1 MSCGSSNAGS
11 QIASQQA
18 QQQALTNQAV
28 GNINQAF
35 SGFTPQWFNQASN
48 AYSNWAVPQLQQQFQ
63 QNQNGLNFQLA
74 NQGLLGSSQQ
84 QTGQNALQ
92 TNQNQAQQQI
102 GQQALAQQQGL
113 QQQVAQQKANLIGQ
127 AQTSTNPT
135 ATGQQALTTASQFAI
150 PSSFQPL
157 GNLFSNFA
165 QQYLGNQQAN
175 TYNPYTTSLLSQN
188 FYGLGG
194 NGSNGGFLPSTQ
206 Y

>member
-11 QIASQQA
+11 QIAAQQA
-18 QQQALTNQAV
+18 QQQQLTNQAV

-113 QQQVAQQKANLIGQ
+113 QQQVAQQKSNLIGQ
-127 AQTSTNPT
+127 AQTATNPT
-135 ATGQQALTTASQFAI
+135 ATGQQALTAASQFAI

-165 QQYLGNQQAN
+165 TQYLGNQQAN

-188 FYGLGG
+188 LYGLGG
-194 NGSNGGFLPSTQ
+194 SGSNGGFLPSTQ